1 MKESI
6 NYIMNQV
13 LVETEELRLNPSIKL
28 LNDFAEGMNVHLFL
42 VGGSVRD
49 LLLKRST
56 HDFDF
61 TLASDAIKFAKAFS
75 ESIKAPFIQ
84 LEENPAMARVIAN
97 YSKVGNDHIT
107 MDFAQYRAPSLAE
120 DLQLRDLTINAMAI
134 PLNSLLRTEQPEL
147 IDPCNGVNDLT
158 NEVLKFPSEEVILH
172 DPLRLLRIFRF
183 AAQLDF
189 QISQVSMS
197 YVNKHFFRLSEVSKE
212 RIRDEFL
219 KILNTNNS
227 IEYLQEMLNVGL
239 LTQVLPIIKE
249 IDKLKPAL
257 INFEGNTI
265 PDELSQYKREIDLYL
280 KEEIGAEATRYAL
293 IKLSLLMNDN
303 KDMWKLLRLSRK
315 AIKFTETVLEGYHLI
330 QASHLTENEIIN
342 FLRIT
347 HIELWGVLMFSAA
360 INPNLT
366 HQFKSIVDTYFNHFL
381 PIINQGRLITGKD
394 IINKFQMMEG
404 KEVGNILKL
413 IEEKQFTGEVKT
425 RAEAFAVVETYL
437 HKHRE

>member
-1 MKESI
+1 MD
-6 NYIMNQV
+6 QV
-13 LVETEELRLNPSIKL
+13 VVETIELRLNSSIKL
-28 LNDFAEGMNVHLFL
+28 LNDFAEGMNVRLFL

-61 TLASDAIKFAKAFS
+61 TLAADAIKFAKAFS

-84 LEENPAMARVIAN
+84 LEEKPATARVIAN
-97 YSKVGNDHIT
+97 YSKIGHDHFI
-107 MDFAQYRAPSLAE
+107 MDFAQYRAPSLVE

-134 PLNSLLRTEQPEL
+134 PLNSLLRSEQPEL
-147 IDPCNGVNDLT
+147 IDPCDGVNDLS
-158 NEVLKFPSEEVILH
+158 NEILKFTSEEVILH

-189 QISQVSMS
+189 QISQESM
-197 YVNKHFFRLSEVSKE
+197 YFIDKHHYRLSEVSKE

-219 KILNTNNS
+219 KTLNTNNS
-227 IEYLQEMLNVGL
+227 IKYIQEMLNVGL
-239 LTQVLPIIKE
+239 LTQVLPMTKE
-249 IDKLKPAL
+249 SDKLKQAL
-257 INFEGNTI
+257 INFEDNTI
-265 PDELSQYKREIDLYL
+265 PEELSQYKREIDLYL
-280 KEEIGAEATRYAL
+280 AKELGAEATRNVL
-293 IKLSLLMNDN
+293 IKLSLLMKDN
-303 KDMWKLLRLSRK
+303 KDVGKLFRLSRK

-330 QASHLTENEIIN
+330 QKPHLTKNEIIN

-366 HQFKSIVDTYFNHFL
+366 HHFKSIVDTYFNHFL

-394 IINKFQMMEG
+394 IINKFQLMEG
-404 KEVGNILKL
+404 KKIGDILKL
-413 IEEKQFTGEVKT
+413 IEDKQFTGEVRT
-425 RAEAFAVVETYL
+425 RAEAFAVVETL
-437 HKHRE
+437 IHEHRE